1 MKNDEADMLH
11 RDVQDLTELHSGQDL
26 KGFLGRVDRDDGGVG
41 HKCHDLARTEQLPG
55 LRKTGGIGNGL
66 LPEFKILLVP
76 GGEEAISFLNFQETD
91 CPSGRDPRVGA
102 GGKGVASQKDFLDR
116 PCDKLKNNPQHQNRQ
131 DYRPAAPSM

>member
-11 RDVQDLTELHSGQDL
+11 RDVQDLTELHSGLDL

-76 GGEEAISFLNFQETD
+76 RGEEAISFLTFRKPTV
-91 CPSGRDPRVGA
+91 PPVGIPALGREEKGLPPRKIFWTGHA
-102 GGKGVASQKDFLDR
+102 T
-116 PCDKLKNNPQHQNRQ
+116 N
-131 DYRPAAPSM
+131 